1 MFCLKLFFLLVFLS
15 FLLFLSHQTGKAV
28 ATLFSRGL
36 LLVDGLLGGE
46 GVLLDGLDVL
56 EAVLVERLDAG
67 LEGVVLGLR
76 GDG

>member
-15 FLLFLSHQTGKAV
+15 FLLFLSHQTGKTV